1 MVTARGAQGMSAT
14 SSHALMPLRAS
25 ALNSRM
31 IFAEPSRYWIRNC
44 TLEILAL
51 ILVDG
56 SVATLLLRCALP
68 RTSTAASPD
77 WRAPRDKNCGPP
89 AVRGRYAP
97 RYCGSSPANPFIED
111 GLASRSLGSSAV
123 GVVALCGNPRKLLT
137 RRLRLRDLLRSRW
150 RASLQVSLPWS
161 RISGPR
167 RRPAPAGGPAGA
179 VGDNAASN
187 LVNATKRRRA
197 DDGRLLHDDESR
209 SLKSWA

>member
-56 SVATLLLRCALP
+56 SAATLLLRCALP

-77 WRAPRDKNCGPP
+77 WRAPRNRGPP

-97 RYCGSSPANPFIED
+97 RYRGSWPANPFIED
-111 GLASRSLGSSAV
+111 GLTSRSLDSSAV

-137 RRLRLRDLLRSRW
+137 RRLRLRDLVTLALASLPAGIAAMVADLRASAPACANRRPSWRRW
-150 RASLQVSLPWS
+150 RQRSINHRERDQAP
-161 RISGPR
+161 PR
-167 RRPAPAGGPAGA
+167 RRWA
-179 VGDNAASN
+179 VS
-187 LVNATKRRRA
+187 
-197 DDGRLLHDDESR
+197 S
-209 SLKSWA
+209 